1 MSNTRQ
7 SCKKLPLVSFFTLSV
22 RNFCLITSA
31 LNHTMRMM
39 TISSIVN
46 KVIIQKSLKM
56 ITLKIEEMLFTSY

>member
-31 LNHTMRMM
+31 LNHTMTMM

-46 KVIIQKSLKM
+46 KVITPKKFEND
-56 ITLKIEEMLFTSY
+56 KIEN